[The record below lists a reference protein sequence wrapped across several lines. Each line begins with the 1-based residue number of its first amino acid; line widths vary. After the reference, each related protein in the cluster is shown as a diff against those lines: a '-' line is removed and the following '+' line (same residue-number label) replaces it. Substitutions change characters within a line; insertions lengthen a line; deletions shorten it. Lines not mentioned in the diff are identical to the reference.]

1 MGFIEQNRDLLPYA
15 KYLRKNMTKQE
26 KHLWYDFLSKHRLK
40 WYRQRIIGS
49 YIVDFYCSKLK
60 LVIEIDGRQHL
71 QKNNLYCDNV
81 RTLALQQEG
90 IYVLRFMNSDVDYHF
105 DYVCNEIEK
114 NINERLEKCMDSISK
129 KSPL

>member
-1 MGFIEQNRDLLPYA
+1 M
-15 KYLRKNMTKQE
+15 
-26 KHLWYDFLSKHRLK
+26 
-40 WYRQRIIGS
+40 
-49 YIVDFYCSKLK
+49 
-60 LVIEIDGRQHL
+60 

-81 RTLALQQEG
+81 RTLAFQQEG
-90 IYVLRFMNSDVDYHF
+90 INVLRFMNSDVDYHF

>member
-60 LVIEIDGRQHL
+60 LVIEIDGGQHL

-81 RTLALQQEG
+81 RTLAL
-90 IYVLRFMNSDVDYHF
+90 
-105 DYVCNEIEK
+105 
-114 NINERLEKCMDSISK
+114 
-129 KSPL
+129 